1 MTLFETKRDN
11 YREAVKVIFDRIPIH
26 RFFDI
31 RLENIE
37 LGKVTAL
44 LKKRPELLQQNGY
57 FQAGALVTLAD
68 AVGGAAAYTLT
79 AEGENILSVN
89 FAVALMRPA
98 AAEKLRGEGWVVK
111 AGKNLYFCETAVY
124 DAADPE
130 RKPLMTAAVTLM
142 VV

>member
-1 MTLFETKRDN
+1 MTSFKTKRDD
-11 YREAVKVIFDRIPIH
+11 YREAVTEIFDRIPIH

-31 RLENIE
+31 RLESVE
-37 LGKVTAL
+37 PGKVTAV

-68 AVGGAAAYTLT
+68 AVGGSAAYTLT
-79 AEGENILSVN
+79 AEGENILSIN
-89 FAVALMRPA
+89 FAVSLMRPA
-98 AAEKLRGEGWVVK
+98 AADELRGEGRVVK

-124 DAADPE
+124 DVADPE
-130 RKPLMTAAVTLM
+130 RKPLMTAAITLM